1 MKRILSILLLLILFV
16 YPLFS
21 NTPLGYEEIYA
32 ETSGNTTPS
41 DATAPISVNAPNAY
55 LMEASTGTVLFEK
68 NATESK
74 PPASV
79 TKVMTMLQI
88 FRAIEQNKI
97 SLDDVVTVSEYAA
110 SMGGSQVYLEP
121 GETQTV
127 DTLLKCIAVSSAN
140 DACVAMAEHI
150 SGSEEAFV
158 EAMNATAKEL
168 GMEHTH
174 FSNTN
179 GLTADNHV
187 TSAKDI
193 AIMSRELITK
203 YPQVFDYC
211 SIWMEDIT
219 HVTKKGST
227 TFGLANTNKFL
238 KRYEYATGLK
248 TGFTDV
254 AKYCISA
261 TAKRNGIDL
270 IAVVMGADTPEQRM
284 QDAITMLNYG
294 FGICN
299 LYEDKNDE
307 TLEPI
312 PISGGTSD
320 SVTCH
325 FEKSFSYLD
334 TKGSDLSKMKKELV
348 YNTTQTAPVKKGE
361 VAGKAVYSID
371 GKEIGSINLLYDYD
385 VEAAGFS
392 HYLMQIWEYFT
403 L

>member
-140 DACVAMAEHI
+140 DACVAYIH
-150 SGSEEAFV
+150 SR
-158 EAMNATAKEL
+158 
-168 GMEHTH
+168 HY
-174 FSNTN
+174 
-179 GLTADNHV
+179 
-187 TSAKDI
+187 SA
-193 AIMSRELITK
+193 
-203 YPQVFDYC
+203 
-211 SIWMEDIT
+211 SI
-219 HVTKKGST
+219 
-227 TFGLANTNKFL
+227 
-238 KRYEYATGLK
+238 
-248 TGFTDV
+248 
-254 AKYCISA
+254 
-261 TAKRNGIDL
+261 
-270 IAVVMGADTPEQRM
+270 
-284 QDAITMLNYG
+284 YG
-294 FGICN
+294 F
-299 LYEDKNDE
+299 
-307 TLEPI
+307 
-312 PISGGTSD
+312 
-320 SVTCH
+320 
-325 FEKSFSYLD
+325 
-334 TKGSDLSKMKKELV
+334 
-348 YNTTQTAPVKKGE
+348 
-361 VAGKAVYSID
+361 
-371 GKEIGSINLLYDYD
+371 
-385 VEAAGFS
+385 
-392 HYLMQIWEYFT
+392 
-403 L
+403 

>member
-1 MKRILSILLLLILFV
+1 MKRILSILLLLVLFV

-21 NTPLGYEEIYA
+21 NKTLAHA
-32 ETSGNTTPS
+32 ETSDNTTPS
-41 DATAPISVNAPNAY
+41 DASAAPITVTAPNAY
-55 LMEASTGTVLFEK
+55 LMEASTGTVLYEK

-110 SMGGSQVYLEP
+110 SMGGSQVFLEP

-168 GMEHTH
+168 GMENTH
-174 FSNTN
+174 FANTN
-179 GLTADNHV
+179 GLTAEGHV

-203 YPQVFDYC
+203 YPKIFDYC

-248 TGFTDV
+248 TGFTDI

-261 TAKRNGIDL
+261 TAQQNGIDL
-270 IAVVMGADTPEQRM
+270 IAVVMGADTPERRM
-284 QDAITMLNYG
+284 QDVITMLNYG

-307 TLEPI
+307 RLDAI
-312 PISGGTSD
+312 PITGGTSD

-325 FEKSFSYLD
+325 YEKSFQYLD
-334 TKGSDLSKMKKELV
+334 TTGADLSKVEKKLV
-348 YNTTQTAPVKKGE
+348 YNETQNAPIKKGD
-361 VAGKAVYSID
+361 VAGNAVYYIN
-371 GKEIGSINLLYDYD
+371 GKEIGSVNLLYDYD
-385 VEAAGFS
+385 VETAGFS
-392 HYLMQIWEYFT
+392 HYLMEIFRYYT

>member
-1 MKRILSILLLLILFV
+1 MKRILSILLSLVLFV

-21 NTPLGYEEIYA
+21 YTPLGCIEVHA
-32 ETSGNTTPS
+32 ESSGSTTPS
-41 DATAPISVNAPNAY
+41 DASTPITVNAPNAY

-68 NATESK
+68 NPNESK

-110 SMGGSQVYLEP
+110 SMGGSQVFLEP

-168 GMEHTH
+168 GMENTH
-174 FSNTN
+174 FVNTN
-179 GLTADNHV
+179 GLTIEGHV

-193 AIMSRELITK
+193 ALMSRELITK
-203 YPQVFDYC
+203 YPQIFDYC

-219 HVTKKGST
+219 HNTKKGSS

-261 TAKRNGIDL
+261 TAQRNGIDL
-270 IAVVMGADTPEQRM
+270 IAVVMGADTPEHRM
-284 QDAITMLNYG
+284 QDVITMLNYG

-299 LYEDKNDE
+299 LYEDKNE
-307 TLEPI
+307 EKLEPI
-312 PISGGTSD
+312 PIQGGTSD
-320 SVTCH
+320 TVTCH
-325 FEKSFSYLD
+325 FEKSFQYLD
-334 TKGSDLSKMKKELV
+334 TKGSDLSKIEKKLV
-348 YNTTQTAPVKKGE
+348 YNESPVAPIKKGD
-361 VAGKAVYSID
+361 VAGKAVYYIN
-371 GKEIGSINLLYDYD
+371 GKEIGSVNLLYDYD
-385 VEAAGFS
+385 IEAAGFP
-392 HYLMQIWEYFT
+392 HYLMQIWELYK